1 LSFGPLVV
9 FTAAQVWGDLE
20 RAASAVATEA
30 CSAPKSM
37 SAPCQKRTYPTS
49 SINNTLD
56 GRHLPT
62 PILAGAIDTVLI
74 ARDAVTLRLWEVTY
88 GELPVVLFG
97 ALVGLVEVAVV
108 SLSVY
113 GLVHAIG
120 WVIAHFRAA

>member
-1 LSFGPLVV
+1 MTSDSE
-9 FTAAQVWGDLE
+9 DLE
-20 RAASAVATEA
+20 EA
-30 CSAPKSM
+30 LRENLKLRGELADEVGKSKD
-37 SAPCQKRTYPTS
+37 SGTS
-49 SINNTLD
+49 QRVSPDFHRLGIIFAL
-56 GRHLPT
+56 
-62 PILAGAIDTVLI
+62 IAGAIDTVLI

-113 GLVHAIG
+113 GLIRAIG